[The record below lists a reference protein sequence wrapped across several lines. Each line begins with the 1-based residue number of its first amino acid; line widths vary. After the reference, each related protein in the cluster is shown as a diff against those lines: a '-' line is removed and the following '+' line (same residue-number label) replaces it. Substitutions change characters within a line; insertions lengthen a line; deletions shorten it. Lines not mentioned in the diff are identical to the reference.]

1 MNSRLIYLT
10 DDDLSFLKHSWL
22 HFETPSW
29 QEGVCLIDEVRRLR
43 EEIKSLRSELK
54 ILKARDSDAEVIIKD
69 LRAKNDKLR
78 GRLDESRSVIEAYQE
93 PSVGDVEVK

>member
-10 DDDLSFLKHSWL
+10 DDDLSFLRQSWL

-29 QEGVCLIDEVRRLR
+29 QEGVYLIDEVRRLR